1 MNSTAHN
8 PSSTNLL
15 PAASFAALVAL
26 KTPSATN
33 LTESEKNTPR
43 RLQRFQEFLGETATA
58 KPADQVSAED
68 IGRWQQSLRQRYGQS
83 TVNDHLKAVSGIYEF
98 GIGKLCCTHNP
109 VVEWRKKADTNPPAS
124 EGVGTTE
131 VSSSALPVGQ
141 PDGGEAKM
149 DVARL
154 TDSIE
159 ESVQKQENQ
168 KVEPASEATA
178 ASATEES
185 AFSKGE
191 PPSAVPKAICD
202 YCRKEGGCLYG
213 LPVKFPLPREGKC
226 PVTKLCRSAFYE
238 RIKAVK
244 ENGEPAVIILYLGP
258 NPEVDGRSYCLAAR
272 RRKAKKK
279 KKKSITE

>member
-1 MNSTAHN
+1 MNSPAHN

-15 PAASFAALVAL
+15 PVASVADLVAL

-33 LTESEKNTPR
+33 PTESEKNTAR
-43 RLQRFQEFLGETATA
+43 RLERFEEFLGETATA
-58 KPADQVSAED
+58 KPADQVTAED
-68 IGRWQQSLRQRYGQS
+68 IDRWEQSLRKRHGHS
-83 TVNDHLKAVSGIYEF
+83 TIRDHLKAVSGIFEF
-98 GIGKLCCTHNP
+98 GIKNLHCSHNP
-109 VVEWRKKADTNPPAS
+109 VADWRKRADANPPAS

-159 ESVQKQENQ
+159 ESVQNQENQ

-185 AFSKGE
+185 AGSKGE

-202 YCRKEGGCLYG
+202 YCRKEGGCLYE

-226 PVTKLCRSAFYE
+226 PVTKLCRNALYE
-238 RIKAVK
+238 RLKAVK
-244 ENGEPAVIILYLGP
+244 ENGESAVILLYLGP
-258 NPEVDGRSYCLAAR
+258 SPEIDGRSYCEAAR